1 MLFDLYSKGIPNRC
15 LAIFPQ
21 FYHLWTDLGHSLK
34 HFPLQKPF
42 LSILLDKMKFLC
54 LHGMGTN
61 SSIFESQLSSTL
73 PYLEAQGHEFI
84 FVDGL
89 IECAPAEGESCKKLI
104 LRVGFTRKLSSD
116 YER

>member
-1 MLFDLYSKGIPNRC
+1 
-15 LAIFPQ
+15 
-21 FYHLWTDLGHSLK
+21 
-34 HFPLQKPF
+34 
-42 LSILLDKMKFLC
+42 MKFLC

-89 IECAPAEGESCKKLI
+89 IECAPAEGELCRKHI
-104 LRVGFTRKLSSD
+104 MRVVFA
-116 YER
+116 

>member
-1 MLFDLYSKGIPNRC
+1 
-15 LAIFPQ
+15 
-21 FYHLWTDLGHSLK
+21 
-34 HFPLQKPF
+34 
-42 LSILLDKMKFLC
+42 MKFLC

-89 IECAPAEGESCKKLI
+89 IECAPAQGKLRRNFI
-104 LRVGFTRKLSSD
+104 LRVVLRESFDLQTISISSFPQQKYSPFFQD
-116 YER
+116 HTFAITTYLRMT

>member
-1 MLFDLYSKGIPNRC
+1 MPDRCFVYLHNFTIFDRPETLSKAISLFGS
-15 LAIFPQ
+15 
-21 FYHLWTDLGHSLK
+21 
-34 HFPLQKPF
+34 HFFQ
-42 LSILLDKMKFLC
+42 ILIQKMKFLC

-89 IECAPAEGESCKKLI
+89 IECAPAKGKLCRKLI
-104 LRVGFTRKLSSD
+104 LKVAFA
-116 YER
+116 